1 MRMNLL
7 MLVMFFIY
15 KVRLLN
21 DKRLDVN
28 IRKFKNKIYE
38 SIMEYQV
45 EDQFYYY
52 KNFIFDFLFIMRLM
66 WEIREVIR

>member
-38 SIMEYQV
+38 SIMEHQV